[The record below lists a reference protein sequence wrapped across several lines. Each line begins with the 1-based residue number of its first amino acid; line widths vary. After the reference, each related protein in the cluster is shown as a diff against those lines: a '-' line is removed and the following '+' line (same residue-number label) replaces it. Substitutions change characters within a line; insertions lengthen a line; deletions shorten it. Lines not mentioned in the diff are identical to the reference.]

1 MTEAAPALPGH
12 RLKLYGLSKRYGPHR
27 ALHDVTLEVAPGEFL
42 TLLGPSG
49 SGKTTVLMALAGFVE
64 PSDGE
69 IYLDG
74 RPISALPPDR
84 RDFGVVFQGYAL
96 FPHLSVAANV
106 AFPLEV
112 RGLGRA
118 DIRAKVAA
126 ALDLVRLGAFA
137 DRKPRALS
145 GGQQQRVAL
154 ARALVFEPKLLLL
167 DEPMGALD
175 RQLKSELQGELRRLH
190 RRLGTTFVNVTH
202 DQEEAMALS
211 DRIAVMRGGEIVEV
225 GTPAELYARPRTR
238 FVASF
243 LGRSN
248 FLEGVVGA
256 VRGGVANVEV
266 GGRTIRHATPEP
278 VAPGACVTLAL
289 RPERIE
295 LGPRDG
301 LDNVLTG
308 RLLDAV
314 QTGPG
319 LDLAVEVG
327 LPEPLEVRIPP
338 TASPCRPRGGDRAR
352 LGRRRDRRGHR
363 GRQRLAPR
371 T

>member
-1 MTEAAPALPGH
+1 MTEPATARAGH
-12 RLKLYGLSKRYGPHR
+12 RLKLYGLSKHYGPHR

-49 SGKTTVLMALAGFVE
+49 SGKTTVLMALAGFVQ
-64 PSDGE
+64 PTDGE
-69 IYLDG
+69 IFLDG

-96 FPHLSVAANV
+96 FPHMTVAENV

-112 RGLGRA
+112 RGAERAEIRMRVAGALG
-118 DIRAKVAA
+118 
-126 ALDLVRLGAFA
+126 LVQLGALA
-137 DRKPRALS
+137 ERRPRELS

-175 RQLKSELQGELRRLH
+175 RQLKGDLQVELRRLH

-248 FLEGVVGA
+248 FLEGVVAGSEA
-256 VRGGVANVEV
+256 AGPMGQVAIVDV
-266 GGRTIRHATPEP
+266 GGRTVRHASAEP
-278 VAPGACVTLAL
+278 VAPGAHVTLAL

-295 LGPRDG
+295 IGGRDG
-301 LDNVLTG
+301 LDNAWTG
-308 RLLDAV
+308 RVLDVV
-314 QTGPG
+314 QIGPG
-319 LDLAVEVG
+319 LDLVVDVG
-327 LPEPLEVRIPP
+327 LPDPIEVRVPAHGAAPP
-338 TASPCRPRGGDRAR
+338 SLDATIA
-352 LGRRRDRRGHR
+352 LGWSADATVAVTGE
-363 GRQRLAPR
+363 
-371 T
+371 